1 MRWASAGV
9 LGLLVT
15 SSLRAQAPPVPHAAA
30 GQGGNQM
37 TAQPAQAGAMVLPA
51 ESIGPDD
58 LLEIMVPYC
67 PELSRTFRVGSNGS
81 LALPLL
87 KQPIP
92 VTGKLPAEV
101 GEQVKEA
108 LQRDQILTD
117 PVVTV
122 SVIEY
127 RSRPVSVIG
136 AVNHPLTF
144 QAVGETTLLDA
155 IARAGGLAPTAGTT
169 ILVTRRVAAGD
180 RSEAASSKE
189 TVTAV
194 SASSLL
200 ASSDPATNLRLRG
213 GEEIRV
219 PETGKIFVAGNVRR
233 PGMYPMQSD
242 METTV
247 VKALALSEGLQPYSA
262 NVAYIYR
269 RQGPGEQR
277 REIKVPLSRIMARKE
292 MDVALL
298 SDDILFIPEN
308 GGKKMTSKV
317 LNQIAGFGQTTAT
330 GVLVYR

>member
-1 MRWASAGV
+1 MVAGCLCLLAS
-9 LGLLVT
+9 LPLP
-15 SSLRAQAPPVPHAAA
+15 AQAPATTRDPAGRVANQIPAA
-30 GQGGNQM
+30 
-37 TAQPAQAGAMVLPA
+37 TVQAGAVALPA

-67 PELSRTFRVGSNGS
+67 PELSRTFRVGSDGS

-87 KQPIP
+87 KHPIAVSGMLP
-92 VTGKLPAEV
+92 VEV

-108 LQRDQILTD
+108 LQRDQILND
-117 PVVTV
+117 PVVTI

-155 IARAGGLAPTAGTT
+155 IARAGGLAPSAGTT
-169 ILVTRRVAAGD
+169 ILVTRRVSGSD
-180 RSEAASSKE
+180 GSGSNKSKE
-189 TVTAV
+189 TLASI

-200 ASSDPATNLRLRG
+200 ASSDPEVNLRLHG

-233 PGMYPMQSD
+233 PGMYAMQSD

-269 RQGPGEQR
+269 RRGPGEER
-277 REIKVPLSRIMARKE
+277 REIKVPLSRIMSRKD

-330 GVLVYR
+330 GLLIYR

>member
-1 MRWASAGV
+1 MPRDPVGRVASQV
-9 LGLLVT
+9 PT
-15 SSLRAQAPPVPHAAA
+15 APV
-30 GQGGNQM
+30 
-37 TAQPAQAGAMVLPA
+37 QAGAVVLPA
-51 ESIGPDD
+51 ESVGPDD
-58 LLEIMVPYC
+58 LLEVMVPYC
-67 PELSRTFRVGSNGS
+67 PELSRTFRVGSDGS

-87 KQPIP
+87 KHPIA
-92 VTGKLPAEV
+92 VSGMLPAEV

-108 LQRDQILTD
+108 LQRDQILND
-117 PVVTV
+117 PVVTI

-155 IARAGGLAPTAGTT
+155 IARAGGLAPSAGTT
-169 ILVTRRVAAGD
+169 ILVTRHAMAGD
-180 RSEAASSKE
+180 RSGDKAKE
-189 TVTAV
+189 TVNSI

-200 ASSDPATNLRLRG
+200 ASSDPEVNLRLRG

-233 PGMYPMQSD
+233 PGMYAMQSD

-269 RQGPGEQR
+269 RRGPGEER
-277 REIKVPLSRIMARKE
+277 REIKVPLSRIMSRKG

-330 GVLVYR
+330 GMLIYR